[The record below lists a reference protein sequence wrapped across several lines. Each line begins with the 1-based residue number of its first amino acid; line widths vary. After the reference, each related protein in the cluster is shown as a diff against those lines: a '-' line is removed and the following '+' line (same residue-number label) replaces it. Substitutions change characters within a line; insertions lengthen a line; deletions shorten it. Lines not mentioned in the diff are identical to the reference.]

1 MTESQIEPAIEDLS
15 EFQNA
20 IAMEVPE
27 ELAIAQFAPAT
38 DIQLAT
44 GLGQI
49 RQQIYDA
56 AQANLTVV
64 GDGFTEI
71 EQNAMLHCE
80 ALRQTNGLELATVL
94 IRGEIIET
102 IVGNNLTTQHPNQYE
117 SLRDM
122 ARDQG
127 ISHSELSKT
136 QVLCGVVFPYLRD
149 ILNVNVTEMWEQI
162 GKSKFTDM
170 LPYLRVLM
178 TGEDSNSTQ
187 VNSTIVLLREEF
199 LAARVTAGETEAL
212 SELEVNQALVVQL
225 LQEGALLPTRR
236 LRERLRPERTPAI
249 ETVYIRHGDITY
261 VMAQLSVDQVNMF
274 EQRMHAHTSPQII
287 NLSDNPQV
295 RATEMSAIP
304 LVRRLTELV
313 IITDQE

>member
-1 MTESQIEPAIEDLS
+1 MTEPQVEAAIEDLS
-15 EFQNA
+15 EFQGEA
-20 IAMEVPE
+20 PVIAPT
-27 ELAIAQFAPAT
+27 ELAIAEFAPAT

-44 GLGQI
+44 GLQTI

-56 AQANLTVV
+56 AQNSLAAV
-64 GDGFTEI
+64 GEGFTEI

-94 IRGEIIET
+94 IRGEIIDT
-102 IVGNNLTTQHPNQYE
+102 IVGSNLTTQHPNQYE

-149 ILNVNVTEMWEQI
+149 ILNVNVTEMWENI

-178 TGEDSNSTQ
+178 TGDDSLSSQ
-187 VNSTIVLLREEF
+187 VNDTVVLLRTEF
-199 LAARVTAGETEAL
+199 LADRVTAGNTEVL
-212 SELEVNQALVVQL
+212 SELEVNQALVIQL
-225 LQEGALLPTRR
+225 LEEGALLPTRR

-249 ETVYIRHGDITY
+249 ETVYIHHGDVTY
-261 VMAQLSVDQVNMF
+261 VMAAMSVDQASMF
-274 EQRMHAHTSPQII
+274 EQRMHAHTTPQVI
-287 NLSDNPQV
+287 NLSDNPTV
-295 RATEMSAIP
+295 RATEMQAIP
-304 LVRRLTELV
+304 LVRQLTELV
-313 IITDQE
+313 IIEQE

>member
-1 MTESQIEPAIEDLS
+1 MTEPIQPAIEDLS
-15 EFQNA
+15 EFQDEELEA
-20 IAMEVPE
+20 VPA
-27 ELAIAQFAPAT
+27 ELAIAEFAPAT
-38 DIQLAT
+38 DMQLAT

-56 AQANLTVV
+56 AQANLAAV
-64 GDGFTEI
+64 GEGFTEI

-94 IRGEIIET
+94 IRGEIIDT
-102 IVGNNLTTQHPNQYE
+102 IVGSNLTTQHPNQYE

-187 VNSTIVLLREEF
+187 VNDTVVLLREEF
-199 LAARVTAGETEAL
+199 LRARVTAGETEPM
-212 SELEVNQALVVQL
+212 SEEAVNQVLVVQL

-236 LRERLRPERTPAI
+236 LRERLRPERTPPI
-249 ETVYIRHGDITY
+249 ETVYLRHGDVTY
-261 VMAQLSVDQVNMF
+261 VMARLSVDQVNMF

-295 RATEMSAIP
+295 RATEVAAIP
-304 LVRRLTELV
+304 LIRSLTELV
-313 IITDQE
+313 VISDD